1 MYKIIKDGI
10 LVGKTETLL
19 YVKNKNS
26 VWIESPEK
34 EAEAVSF
41 NGFVYPLN
49 EIVLHYEDVGEQV
62 GSANVDLANLELK
75 DRLGVQ
81 GVVDVMISNKC
92 KFTKEQLE
100 SLRGQLLES
109 QVKKI
114 EEGLLQG

>member
-1 MYKIIKDGI
+1 MYKIIKDGV
-10 LVGKTETLL
+10 LVGKVESLL
-19 YVKNKNS
+19 YVKKRNN

-34 EAEAVSF
+34 EAEAISF
-41 NGFVYPLN
+41 NGFVYPIN
-49 EIVLHYEDVGEQV
+49 EVILHFEDVGEQI
-62 GSANVDLANLELK
+62 GSADVDLANLELK

-81 GVVDVMISNKC
+81 GVVDVMITNKC